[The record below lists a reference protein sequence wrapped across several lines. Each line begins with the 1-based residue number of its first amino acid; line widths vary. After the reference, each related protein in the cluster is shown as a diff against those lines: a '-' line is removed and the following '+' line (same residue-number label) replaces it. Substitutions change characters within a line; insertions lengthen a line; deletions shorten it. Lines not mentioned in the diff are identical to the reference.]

1 MILIY
6 YTFLCDAL
14 GFLFTFWCNW
24 SFFLFLF
31 QSLHTPQSV
40 LFIYFYKYLTVLSFV
55 YLFLYLRVFIFNCL
69 KD

>member
-1 MILIY
+1 MILIC

-14 GFLFTFWCNW
+14 GFLFTKLVI
-24 SFFLFLF
+24 FFLFLF